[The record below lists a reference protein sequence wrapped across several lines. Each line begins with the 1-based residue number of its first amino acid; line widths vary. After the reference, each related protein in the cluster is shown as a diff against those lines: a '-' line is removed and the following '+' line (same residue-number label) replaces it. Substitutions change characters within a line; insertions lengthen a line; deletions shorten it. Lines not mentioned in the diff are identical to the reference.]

1 MASGDFCTVS
11 QVKHLLPI
19 DKTIKEDDPLVQR
32 LITAAS
38 TFIRNYVGDVLNSQ
52 AYTEIRDGTGTGK
65 IILRHQPV
73 TAVASVSIGPPSVN
87 RVALVADVDYVFTR
101 FGIQSLGRSF
111 PRGVANIA
119 IVYTAGYVAAPAD
132 IEGVAAKLAALRYKE
147 AERIGQVT
155 KSLAGQTISFDTSDI
170 PKDVRLVLDQYK
182 RVSQVPA

>member
-1 MASGDFCTVS
+1 
-11 QVKHLLPI
+11 
-19 DKTIKEDDPLVQR
+19 
-32 LITAAS
+32 
-38 TFIRNYVGDVLNSQ
+38 
-52 AYTEIRDGTGTGK
+52 
-65 IILRHQPV
+65 
-73 TAVASVSIGPPSVN
+73 VSIGPPSVN

-101 FGIQSLGRSF
+101 FGIQSLGRAF

-119 IVYTAGYVAAPAD
+119 IVYTAGYVAAPPISKAST
-132 IEGVAAKLAALRYKE
+132 AKLAALRYKE